1 MGDPRQQVDE
11 AIQAGQ
17 RVLAQLDVVE
27 DQLSRAGIWGW
38 IDIFS
43 KGFISA
49 IFKHS
54 RLNEADHA
62 MAQLTALI
70 DEFNREISDV
80 KVWYNVQK
88 IGMGNGWA
96 IADGLLDNIILDA
109 IVLTHIGEVQK
120 QIAEIRPQVNAAL
133 ENLYTLR
140 VQMG

>member
-54 RLNEADHA
+54 RFHEADHA
-62 MAQLTALI
+62 MDPRPALI
-70 DEFNREISDV
+70 DEVNPGISDV
-80 KVWYNVQK
+80 KVW
-88 IGMGNGWA
+88 
-96 IADGLLDNIILDA
+96 
-109 IVLTHIGEVQK
+109 
-120 QIAEIRPQVNAAL
+120 
-133 ENLYTLR
+133 
-140 VQMG
+140 